1 MNPMEKLTK
10 LREKESLKA
19 IGLMSGTSADGV
31 SAVLVEIK
39 GNWLNTKFK
48 IIGYK
53 TYPYLNEIRERI
65 FELFNPQTSTVE
77 KICVMN
83 FIIGKIFA
91 EAAIRITEENNMD
104 ISEIDFIAS
113 HGQTIQHI
121 PKKTKIGRYEVKSTL
136 QIGEPSI
143 IAEETGVLTIADFRP
158 KDIAVNGEGA
168 PLSAYADYIIF
179 RSSKTS
185 RAIQNI
191 GGIANVTYIP
201 KNASINDVIA
211 FDTGPGNILIDHFVN
226 YITNGKISYDPNGEI
241 AAKGKV
247 STKLLE
253 WLMQHP
259 YLKRKPPKTTGR
271 EEFGIKFAEKILEKA
286 LELKVENEDLIATLT
301 KYTAKTIAESYK
313 KYLPQ
318 TPSEMIIGGGGS
330 YNKTL
335 IKMIREELDEIKI
348 RFHEEFGIPAQAKE
362 PLLMVIL
369 ANEVIHG
376 HFNNLPSATGASRKV
391 IMGKIILGKY
401 P

>member
-1 MNPMEKLTK
+1 
-10 LREKESLKA
+10 
-19 IGLMSGTSADGV
+19 
-31 SAVLVEIK
+31 
-39 GNWLNTKFK
+39 
-48 IIGYK
+48 
-53 TYPYLNEIRERI
+53 
-65 FELFNPQTSTVE
+65 
-77 KICVMN
+77 
-83 FIIGKIFA
+83 
-91 EAAIRITEENNMD
+91 
-104 ISEIDFIAS
+104 
-113 HGQTIQHI
+113 I
-121 PKKTKIGRYEVKSTL
+121 PKKTKIGKYEVKSTL

-143 IAEETGVLTIADFRP
+143 IAEETGILTIADFRP
-158 KDIAVNGEGA
+158 KDMAVNGEGA

-201 KNASINDVIA
+201 KNASINEVIA
-211 FDTGPGNILIDHFVN
+211 FDTGPGNILIDHFVKH
-226 YITNGKISYDPNGEI
+226 ITNGKISYDPNGEI
-241 AAKGKV
+241 AAKGKI

-271 EEFGIKFAEKILEKA
+271 EEFGTKFAEKILEKA

-318 TPSEMIIGGGGS
+318 IPSEMIIGGGGS

-335 IKMIREELDEIKI
+335 IKMIREELNEIKI

-401 P
+401 H